1 MAEKWDGVTR
11 AADIARVLIKFI
23 SDEDKRMARV
33 MAYGDVGRQLKKRH
47 GECFRGGT
55 VGDDMVESN
64 SNGVTVKF
72 NFIDG
77 GDAYELTWNKAAKL
91 ICEHIYDDEYDE
103 DNEDDEDE
111 DDEEEDNEDDCE
123 DPIPPA
129 LKWYPQ
135 EAEDNAPAEKKEYMS
150 ENAKYAFTVHAQIV
164 QGAQMVEDGLYLM
177 AVGFKK
183 MRDEKLYKELGY
195 KSFEEYC
202 ETGTGI
208 KKSQVYSYIAIVEKL
223 PAKFVQSTGQ
233 IGSEKL
239 KLLTALS
246 DEQRAEITE
255 STDLESTT
263 VKKLKAKID
272 ELTGAVEREKDLKEQ
287 WQAQVQKEVELS
299 TSNAERLNKELE
311 DRDDE
316 ITMLMS
322 KLKELESRPIEV
334 QAVNFEDTEEYKKLM
349 EQRRITKQA
358 LLDACKERNELRAK
372 VESLEKQMSDPLDGV
387 KIYAVR
393 MSERQ
398 YNKFLSVTKDSN
410 TELFKVLGK
419 AVSI

>member
-1 MAEKWDGVTR
+1 MAEKWDGKEYAQT
-11 AADIARVLIKFI
+11 IATALIQYIDKGEREKARHI
-23 SDEDKRMARV
+23 S
-33 MAYGDVGRQLKKRH
+33 YGDLTHILKDHHGKSCHGGSVPVG
-47 GECFRGGT
+47 F
-55 VGDDMVESN
+55 VAGDSR
-64 SNGVTVKF
+64 GVTVEIYDLHMKF
-72 NFIDG
+72 
-77 GDAYELTWNKAAKL
+77 EMTWNKAAKA
-91 ICEHIYDDEYDE
+91 IHEYIADYEEEPDYDE
-103 DNEDDEDE
+103 SIDIDDDDDDEDE
-111 DDEEEDNEDDCE
+111 DEVTD
-123 DPIPPA
+123 I
-129 LKWYPQ
+129 
-135 EAEDNAPAEKKEYMS
+135 APVEKKEYMS

-246 DEQRAEITE
+246 DEQREEIAE

-263 VKKLKAKID
+263 VKELKAKID

-287 WQAQVQKEVELS
+287 WQQQVQKEVELS
-299 TSNAERLNKELE
+299 TANAERLNKELE

-334 QAVNFEDTEEYKKLM
+334 QAVNFEDTEEYRQLM

>member
-23 SDEDKRMARV
+23 SDEDRRMAKV
-33 MAYGDVGRQLKKRH
+33 MAYGDVGRLLKKRH
-47 GECFRGGT
+47 GECFHGGS

-72 NFIDG
+72 DFCDG

-91 ICEHIYDDEYDE
+91 ICERIDEYDG
-103 DNEDDEDE
+103 DEDE
-111 DDEEEDNEDDCE
+111 DDEDEEEDEVTDIA
-123 DPIPPA
+123 PI
-129 LKWYPQ
+129 
-135 EAEDNAPAEKKEYMS
+135 EKKEYMS

-164 QGAQMVEDGLYLM
+164 TGAQMVEDGLYLM
-177 AVGFKK
+177 AVGYKK

-195 KSFEEYC
+195 DTFEKYC
-202 ETGTGI
+202 ETET
-208 KKSQVYSYIAIVEKL
+208 QMNRQNVYKYIAIAEKL
-223 PAKFVQSTGQ
+223 PQDLSSRGDK
-233 IGSEKL
+233 IGMKKL
-239 KLLTALS
+239 YMLTTLT
-246 DEQRAEITE
+246 DEQRAEIAE
-255 STDLESTT
+255 STDLETTT
-263 VKKLKAKID
+263 VKELKAKID

-287 WQAQVQKEVELS
+287 WQQQVQKEVELS
-299 TSNAERLNKELE
+299 TANAERLNKELE

-372 VESLEKQMSDPLDGV
+372 VESLEKQMSDPLDGM

>member
-1 MAEKWDGVTR
+1 MAMTQLEEMDLSVRSFNCLRRAGIDTVEALTGMTR
-11 AADIARVLIKFI
+11 EQFRSTLNLGSNCMDETEARMKELGLSFR
-23 SDEDKRMARV
+23 EETA
-33 MAYGDVGRQLKKRH
+33 LKK
-47 GECFRGGT
+47 
-55 VGDDMVESN
+55 
-64 SNGVTVKF
+64 
-72 NFIDG
+72 
-77 GDAYELTWNKAAKL
+77 
-91 ICEHIYDDEYDE
+91 
-103 DNEDDEDE
+103 
-111 DDEEEDNEDDCE
+111 
-123 DPIPPA
+123 
-129 LKWYPQ
+129 Q
-135 EAEDNAPAEKKEYMS
+135 YMS

-164 QGAQMVEDGLYLM
+164 TGAQMVEDGLYLM

-202 ETGTGI
+202 ETETGMSRMQVYNYIRVAEKIPQQEFVNSGLQTVGI
-208 KKSQVYSYIAIVEKL
+208 KKL
-223 PAKFVQSTGQ
+223 T
-233 IGSEKL
+233 
-239 KLLTALS
+239 LLTALD
-246 DEQRAEITE
+246 DEQRAEIAE

-263 VKKLKAKID
+263 VKELKAKID

-287 WQAQVQKEVELS
+287 WQQQVQKEVELS
-299 TSNAERLNKELE
+299 TANAERLKKELE

-316 ITMLMS
+316 ITMLMA

>member
-1 MAEKWDGVTR
+1 MAEKWNGVTR
-11 AADIARVLIKFI
+11 AEDIARVLIKFI
-23 SDEDKRMARV
+23 SDEDRRMAKV
-33 MAYGDVGRQLKKRH
+33 MAYGDVGRLLKKRH
-47 GECFRGGT
+47 GECFHGGS

-72 NFIDG
+72 DFCDG

-91 ICEHIYDDEYDE
+91 ICEHIDEYDGDDE
-103 DNEDDEDE
+103 DDDEDE
-111 DDEEEDNEDDCE
+111 DEVTDIA
-123 DPIPPA
+123 PI
-129 LKWYPQ
+129 
-135 EAEDNAPAEKKEYMS
+135 EKKEYMS

-164 QGAQMVEDGLYLM
+164 TGAQMVEDGLYLM
-177 AVGFKK
+177 AVGYKK
-183 MRDEKLYKELGY
+183 MRDEKLYKEMGY

-202 ETGTGI
+202 ETETGI
-208 KKSQVYSYIAIVEKL
+208 KRRQVYSYIAIAEKL
-223 PAKFVQSTGQ
+223 PAEFVQSTAQ

-239 KLLTALS
+239 KLLTALT
-246 DEQRAEITE
+246 DEQREEIAE

-263 VKKLKAKID
+263 VKELKAKID

-299 TSNAERLNKELE
+299 TANAERLNKELE

-334 QAVNFEDTEEYKKLM
+334 QAVNFEDTEEYRQLM
-349 EQRRITKQA
+349 EQRKITKQA

-372 VESLEKQMSDPLDGV
+372 VESLEKQMSDPLDGM

>member
-91 ICEHIYDDEYDE
+91 ICEHIDDDEYDE
-103 DNEDDEDE
+103 DDDDDEDE

-123 DPIPPA
+123 DPIPST

-135 EAEDNAPAEKKEYMS
+135 GVEENAPAEKKEYMS

-164 QGAQMVEDGLYLM
+164 TGAQMVEDGLYLM
-177 AVGFKK
+177 AVGYKK

-202 ETGTGI
+202 ETETGI
-208 KKSQVYSYIAIVEKL
+208 KRRQVYNYIAIAEKL
-223 PAKFVQSTGQ
+223 PAEFVQSTAQ
-233 IGSEKL
+233 IGAEKL
-239 KLLTALS
+239 NLLAKL
-246 DEQRAEITE
+246 DPEERDNIAEN
-255 STDLESTT
+255 TDLESTT
-263 VKKLKAKID
+263 VKELKAKIE
-272 ELTGAVEREKDLKEQ
+272 ELKCENDILTEQ
-287 WQAQVQKEVELS
+287 NGTLESDNNALTAQVDDLMENGRVKWDTHEIDRQKIYRAKSLYDVAKNAFLDLS
-299 TSNAERLNKELE
+299 RLAKNEPVTQKIFNDLLNFI
-311 DRDDE
+311 DDE
-316 ITMLMS
+316 
-322 KLKELESRPIEV
+322 
-334 QAVNFEDTEEYKKLM
+334 
-349 EQRRITKQA
+349 
-358 LLDACKERNELRAK
+358 RND
-372 VESLEKQMSDPLDGV
+372 V
-387 KIYAVR
+387 
-393 MSERQ
+393 
-398 YNKFLSVTKDSN
+398 
-410 TELFKVLGK
+410 
-419 AVSI
+419 

>member
-1 MAEKWDGVTR
+1 MTQLEEMDLSVRSFNCLKRAGIDTVEALTGMTR
-11 AADIARVLIKFI
+11 EQFRSTLNLGSNCMDETEARMKELGLSFR
-23 SDEDKRMARV
+23 EETA
-33 MAYGDVGRQLKKRH
+33 LKKQYMTDR
-47 GECFRGGT
+47 
-55 VGDDMVESN
+55 
-64 SNGVTVKF
+64 
-72 NFIDG
+72 
-77 GDAYELTWNKAAKL
+77 A
-91 ICEHIYDDEYDE
+91 
-103 DNEDDEDE
+103 
-111 DDEEEDNEDDCE
+111 
-123 DPIPPA
+123 
-129 LKWYPQ
+129 Q
-135 EAEDNAPAEKKEYMS
+135 E
-150 ENAKYAFTVHAQIV
+150 AFTVHAQIIL
-164 QGAQMVEDGLYLM
+164 GAQMVENGLYQM
-177 AVGFKK
+177 AKGFKI

-195 KSFEEYC
+195 DTFEKYC
-202 ETGTGI
+202 ETETGMTRRN
-208 KKSQVYSYIAIVEKL
+208 VYRMISVAEKIPNGKICDIDVTNVGIAKL
-223 PAKFVQSTGQ
+223 T
-233 IGSEKL
+233 
-239 KLLTALS
+239 LLTTLS
-246 DEQRAEITE
+246 DEQLAEIAE

-263 VKKLKAKID
+263 VKELKAKID

-287 WQAQVQKEVELS
+287 WQQQVQKEVELS
-299 TSNAERLNKELE
+299 TANAERLNKELE

-316 ITMLMS
+316 ITMLMA

-372 VESLEKQMSDPLDGV
+372 VESLEKQMSDPLDGM

>member
-1 MAEKWDGVTR
+1 MNAEKWDGVTR
-11 AADIARVLIKFI
+11 AADIAP
-23 SDEDKRMARV
+23 
-33 MAYGDVGRQLKKRH
+33 
-47 GECFRGGT
+47 T
-55 VGDDMVESN
+55 
-64 SNGVTVKF
+64 
-72 NFIDG
+72 
-77 GDAYELTWNKAAKL
+77 
-91 ICEHIYDDEYDE
+91 
-103 DNEDDEDE
+103 
-111 DDEEEDNEDDCE
+111 
-123 DPIPPA
+123 
-129 LKWYPQ
+129 
-135 EAEDNAPAEKKEYMS
+135 EKKEYMS

-202 ETGTGI
+202 ETETGVSR
-208 KKSQVYSYIAIVEKL
+208 KQVYQYIRIVEKI
-223 PAKFVQSTGQ
+223 PEKEFVTPGLQNAGVKKLYMLST
-233 IGSEKL
+233 L
-239 KLLTALS
+239 D

-263 VKKLKAKID
+263 VKELKAKID
-272 ELTGAVEREKDLKEQ
+272 ELTGTVQREKGLKEQ
-287 WQAQVQKEVELS
+287 WQRQVQKEVELS
-299 TSNAERLNKELE
+299 IANAERLNKELA

-334 QAVNFEDTEEYKKLM
+334 HFEDTAEYRELL

-358 LLDACKERNELRAK
+358 LLDTCKERNELRSK
-372 VESLEKQMSDPLDGV
+372 VERLEKQMSDPLDGM

-393 MSERQ
+393 MSEKQ
-398 YNKFLSVTKDSN
+398 YNKFMKDTKDSN
-410 TELFKVLGK
+410 VELFKVLGK